1 MRHVSCI
8 KYQEGFHSHD
18 AWHMTL
24 NSFSGIIPSML
35 KDNPTK
41 FPANAKKVFAGV
53 IYDVY
58 QWPQQLYDGTTVTY
72 ERINRQNTVSVL
84 GVTKDKQILLI
95 EEEQPHRPK
104 QINLMAGKID
114 PGETALQAAERE
126 LLEETGYK
134 AGQIEPWF
142 EYEPDL
148 NTDWTVFVYIARDIE
163 KVAKQSLEGGEKIT
177 PMLFS
182 FDEFIKFASTAEFKA
197 SQIRTKVLEA
207 KLDNNKM
214 IQLKKLLQA

>member
-1 MRHVSCI
+1 M
-8 KYQEGFHSHD
+8 
-18 AWHMTL
+18 
-24 NSFSGIIPSML
+24 P
-35 KDNPTK
+35 KDLPTK
-41 FPANAKKVFAGV
+41 FPENAKKVFEGV

-58 QWPQQLYDGTTVTY
+58 QWPQELYDGTTVTY

-84 GVTKDKQILLI
+84 GITKNKQILLI

-104 QINLMAGKID
+104 SISLMAGKVD
-114 PGETALQAAERE
+114 FGETPIEAAERE

-134 AGQIEPWF
+134 AEKLDEWF

-163 KVAKQSLEGGEKIT
+163 KVAEQNLEGGEKIT
-177 PMLFS
+177 PKLFS
-182 FDEFIKFASTAEFKA
+182 FDEFIEFALTDKFKA

-207 KLDNNKM
+207 KLNPEKM
-214 IQLKKLLQA
+214 DQLKSLLTSHI